1 MPNGDVN
8 VTSWYV
14 TKYESIRNNH
24 QHLMKLERSVPLD
37 SRAYMIKDNKNAS
50 ALYNEGDKYYYRENS
65 GHVLD
70 LSDNADHKVYIKRY
84 VNQTRL
90 GLWSG
95 TTSLPAIDAWEAE
108 RCIQEV
114 HLADHMS
121 NCKYVPCGPL
131 ARSCGP
137 PVRGG
142 DG

>member
-1 MPNGDVN
+1 M
-8 VTSWYV
+8 
-14 TKYESIRNNH
+14 
-24 QHLMKLERSVPLD
+24 
-37 SRAYMIKDNKNAS
+37 
-50 ALYNEGDKYYYRENS
+50 
-65 GHVLD
+65 LD

-121 NCKYVPCGPL
+121 NCKYVPCGPR

-137 PVRGG
+137 PVGGG